1 MKHHTDA
8 ERTLSVGE
16 YVLSLMVALHTGA
29 RFGHC
34 YQNAYP
40 AFFVF
45 PALFGP
51 HGHFVEGWIVFEDR
65 GNVVLMEHGWLMSDD
80 RIVDPTLVLVIDAG
94 EPVYYFPGVLRG
106 RAELEALENELFPH
120 VRFSDFGADGMG
132 HPAYR
137 AAYEAARAKASSLL
151 APGKTPVE
159 VRARELAEEEDAAA
173 ERERLGL
180 HIIVLSDEQEGDRHG
195 QKRL

>member
-29 RFGHC
+29 RFGYC

-40 AFFVF
+40 AFFAF

-51 HGHFVEGWIVFEDR
+51 HGHFVEGWTVFEDR